1 MSTRIVIVDDHGV
14 LREGLKLIISQQS
27 NMEIVAEA
35 TNGRDAVDLVRTH
48 KPDLVLMDISM
59 PDLNGIDA
67 TAQIKSMAPGVKILA
82 LSAYSDKRFVADM
95 LKAGVNGYI
104 LKDVVSE
111 QLITAINK
119 VMKGQFY
126 LCPKITGV
134 VIEDYVKQSP
144 ARSGSSKIETLT
156 SRERELMQL
165 LAEGKSSK
173 EAARILHLSIKT
185 IDARRRDI
193 MKKLDVNSTADLT
206 KLAIKEG
213 ITTLDF

>member
-1 MSTRIVIVDDHGV
+1 MATRIVIVDDHGV

-27 NMEIVAEA
+27 SMEIVAEA

-48 KPDLVLMDISM
+48 RPDLVLMDISM

-67 TAQIKSMAPGVKILA
+67 TAQIKSMAPEVKILA

-126 LCPKITGV
+126 LCQKTTGV
-134 VIEDYVKQSP
+134 VIQDYVKQVP
-144 ARSGSSKIETLT
+144 PCSGSSRIDTLT

-185 IDARRRDI
+185 IDARRREI
-193 MKKLDVNSTADLT
+193 MKKLEVNSAADLT

-213 ITTLDF
+213 ITTLEF